1 MSKVRD
7 LKILI
12 GVIYTIII
20 EIVQTNFYIVKINV
34 LDLFAFRRIKNGK
47 T

>member
-1 MSKVRD
+1 MG
-7 LKILI
+7 LYIL
-12 GVIYTIII
+12 YKII